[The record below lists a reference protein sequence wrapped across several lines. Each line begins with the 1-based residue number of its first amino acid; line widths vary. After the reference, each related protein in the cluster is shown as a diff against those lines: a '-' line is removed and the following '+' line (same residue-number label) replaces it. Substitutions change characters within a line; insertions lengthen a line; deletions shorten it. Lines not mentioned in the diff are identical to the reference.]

1 MNYDYR
7 FGTIVYNISK
17 IPQTASFRSTISASL
32 PDNITN
38 AIVLDEQTM
47 SKQELL
53 NADKNYIKN
62 SAKESLEEYL
72 KVISEDKGYIN
83 KIASNNKK
91 YDKFRTEMLE
101 RDDVNNLEIS
111 ELKQLFSKYI
121 NFFDIDLEGSGF
133 YYFSDNKNIQG

>member
-7 FGTIVYNISK
+7 FGTIVYNTSE
-17 IPQTASFRSTISASL
+17 IPKMASFRSTVSASL
-32 PDNITN
+32 PINI
-38 AIVLDEQTM
+38 ASSIDSDEPT
-47 SKQELL
+47 SHIQELL
-53 NADKNYIKN
+53 ETDKNYIKS

-72 KVISEDKGYIN
+72 KVISEDKKYID
-83 KIASNNKK
+83 KIASDNKK
-91 YDKFRTEMLE
+91 YDKFRDEMLK

-133 YYFSDNKNIQG
+133 YYFSSDKRI